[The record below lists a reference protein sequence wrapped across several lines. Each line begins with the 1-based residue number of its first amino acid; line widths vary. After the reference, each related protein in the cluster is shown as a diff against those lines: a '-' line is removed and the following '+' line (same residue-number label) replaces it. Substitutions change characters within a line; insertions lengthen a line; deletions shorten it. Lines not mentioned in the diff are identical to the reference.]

1 MTKFLTGDGVVIA
14 EAVVNFGIEYYTDKY
29 EDESFDNVRGNLR
42 DISISLIY
50 KKWDLIF
57 YLKSHLH
64 SLLNIALLINSIACI
79 GR

>member
-14 EAVVNFGIEYYTDKY
+14 DAVVNFGIEYYTDKY
-29 EDESFDNVRGNLR
+29 EDESFDIVRGNLR

-57 YLKSHLH
+57 LPQIPFTQFIEYCPFNK
-64 SLLNIALLINSIACI
+64 
-79 GR
+79 